1 MSKANRTFAGH
12 FEPKNELQTTALF
25 GNDRQAQKEA
35 HKRLRANSGLSAADW
50 DRLDKAVARGRFGAT
65 NNAVARNTPSA
76 NAQTLDY
83 EEWEDRDDMLLPET
97 QQVLTAVDDL
107 VQAGFTVDT
116 SLARFTSVYEET
128 NEFDDVAER
137 SMDGRARGTEDSTVV
152 EIDGVPLP
160 IVHVDYEISAR
171 EQQNSQNF
179 GESLDTQDAEK
190 AARQVRENLEDLLF
204 NGWGVNIETNRGTL
218 DVTGYTTEPSRL
230 TDTAAGDWGTPSN
243 VLDTVDNMENQLRE
257 QGPNDNEGYM
267 PEQEGLWIYVPT
279 AQWGE
284 LSQAEDPRGDGNM
297 TLLERVNQNR
307 PYIEFRHAGELD
319 AGTIV
324 GVIQNRNV
332 VDLADAQAITNMSW
346 DVEGGMATRYK
357 TLACRVPR
365 VKSTFEGR
373 SGIIEIT
380 GA

>member
-1 MSKANRTFAGH
+1 M
-12 FEPKNELQTTALF
+12 
-25 GNDRQAQKEA
+25 
-35 HKRLRANSGLSAADW
+35 
-50 DRLDKAVARGRFGAT
+50 
-65 NNAVARNTPSA
+65 
-76 NAQTLDY
+76 
-83 EEWEDRDDMLLPET
+83 
-97 QQVLTAVDDL
+97 
-107 VQAGFTVDT
+107 
-116 SLARFTSVYEET
+116 
-128 NEFDDVAER
+128 
-137 SMDGRARGTEDSTVV
+137 
-152 EIDGVPLP
+152 
-160 IVHVDYEISAR
+160 
-171 EQQNSQNF
+171 
-179 GESLDTQDAEK
+179 
-190 AARQVRENLEDLLF
+190 
-204 NGWGVNIETNRGTL
+204 
-218 DVTGYTTEPSRL
+218 TGYTTEPSRL

-243 VLDTVDNMENQLRE
+243 VLDTIDNMENQLRE
-257 QGPNDNEGYM
+257 QGANDNEGYM